1 MEKKEN
7 TIIIIPSM
15 EVLTIL
21 LLCFHTLLTCT
32 IASDTLS
39 VNQTIRDGETIVS
52 AEETFELGF
61 FSPSNTSQNRYLGIW
76 YKNIATC
83 TVIWVANRET
93 PISNKSGELTLN
105 PGGLLVLRDSTTNQM
120 IWSSNTSRDAANVV
134 ARLLNNSNFMVVDD
148 EGPENFIWQSFDHPT
163 NTIMPDMSMGRNLER
178 GVVTNYSSWK
188 SDDDP
193 SPGPFMVYMDF
204 NGLPQIFEKNGDEIL
219 YRLGSWNGLAYS
231 GNTNNQPNPSYRN
244 WLDIN
249 EKEIS
254 AVFVLRNKSVLTR
267 LTLSPQGT
275 MDQWN
280 WNSRTQ
286 QWFMLAS
293 MTTDSCE
300 RYALCGV
307 YGYCD
312 ISQSPNCGCL
322 RGFTPKNPN
331 QWEMSDWKSGCRRE
345 TSLDCG
351 VGEGFRK
358 YPFIKLPDTRQS
370 WFDRNMSLDQ
380 CKMKCSNECN
390 CTAYATLDIKLGTG
404 CLIWYNELNDMR
416 ILPNNGQDIY
426 IRMSATELAKDQ
438 RASSSKKNLWTIF
451 LPLCIGLA
459 IVVGISVMI
468 IVKKKKLKA
477 QGRND
482 LLVQKDG
489 LDLPLFNMST
499 LAAATNNFS
508 TNNKLGEGGFGPV
521 YKGIARGILYLHQDS
536 HVRIV
541 HRDLKAANILLDHDM
556 NPKISD
562 FGLARSFGGNDTE
575 TNTKR
580 VVGTYGY
587 MAPEYAGDGIF
598 STKSDVYS
606 FGVLVLEIVSGKKN
620 TQFLYHHHNQNLAG
634 HAWRLYKEGKTLE
647 LVDESLK
654 KSSDPEV
661 LRSIHIAL
669 LCVQHSPED
678 RPDMSIVVTMLS
690 SDRRLPEP
698 RQPGYYTEDDKFGP
712 ENSSSLQI
720 ASNHVTITHPTPR

>member
-7 TIIIIPSM
+7 TIIIPSM
-15 EVLTIL
+15 GVPTIL

-148 EGPENFIWQSFDHPT
+148 EGPENFIWQSFDHPA
-163 NTIMPDMSMGRNLER
+163 NTIMPDMSMGRNLQR

-267 LTLSPQGT
+267 LTLSPEGT

-380 CKMKCSNECN
+380 CKTKCSNECN
-390 CTAYATLDIKLGTG
+390 CTAYATLDIKQGTG

-508 TNNKLGEGGFGPV
+508 NNNKLGEGGFGPV
-521 YKGIARGILYLHQDS
+521 YKEKRKEEHSIGHNDFKSLRGLLEEYSISIKIL
-536 HVRIV
+536 
-541 HRDLKAANILLDHDM
+541 
-556 NPKISD
+556 
-562 FGLARSFGGNDTE
+562 T
-575 TNTKR
+575 
-580 VVGTYGY
+580 GY

-606 FGVLVLEIVSGKKN
+606 FGVLVLEI
-620 TQFLYHHHNQNLAG
+620 
-634 HAWRLYKEGKTLE
+634 AWRLYKEGKTLE

-661 LRSIHIAL
+661 LSSIHIAL

-698 RQPGYYTEDDKFGP
+698 RQPAYYTEDDKFGP

-720 ASNHVTITHPTPR
+720 ASNH